1 MKKKIGFV
9 DLFIDEWH
17 ANNYPAW
24 FRSQPGS
31 EKFEL
36 GYAWQA
42 EQRDGLKSLTEWC
55 QAFEM
60 CPADSIEEV
69 VEKSDAIC
77 ILAPANPE
85 VHERLAQIPLRSG
98 KPVYIDKP
106 FAPDGETAERIFAL
120 AEEYHTPLMSS
131 SALRYGDE
139 LRNIRKEKF
148 AAGNALSVS
157 TTGGGRSFDEY
168 GIHQLEMIVSTL
180 GTGAERVMQ
189 LADGPVKHLAIGYG
203 DGRTATASW
212 HCDMPF
218 TARISD
224 AEKSVFVPDCS
235 NMFENLIADMMTFF
249 DTGVSPVPKAE
260 TLEIARILGVSLQ
273 ALKTPG
279 KWIDLK

>member
-1 MKKKIGFV
+1 MTKKIGFI

-17 ANNYPAW
+17 ANNYPKW
-24 FRSQPGS
+24 FREAPLKN
-31 EKFEL
+31 EFEL
-36 GYAWQA
+36 GYAWEEKTNEGGKPLAQ
-42 EQRDGLKSLTEWC
+42 WC
-55 QAFEM
+55 EGQGM
-60 CPADSIEEV
+60 TPASSMEEV
-69 VEKSDAIC
+69 VEKSDCIC
-77 ILAPANPE
+77 VLAPANPE
-85 VHERLAQIPLRSG
+85 VHERLADLALRSG
-98 KPVYIDKP
+98 KPVYVDKP
-106 FAPDGETAERIFAL
+106 FAPSGKAAERIFAL
-120 AEEYHTPLMSS
+120 AEQYKTPLMSS

-139 LRNIRKEKF
+139 LLDGKVK
-148 AAGNALSVS
+148 ALEPSIFC